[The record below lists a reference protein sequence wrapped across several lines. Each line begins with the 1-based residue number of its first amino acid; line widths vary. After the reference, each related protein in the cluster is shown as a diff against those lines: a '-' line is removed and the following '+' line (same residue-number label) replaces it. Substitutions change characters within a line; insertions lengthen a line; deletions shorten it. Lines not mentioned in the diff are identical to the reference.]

1 MLKLLRVLFIAVL
14 ATTLT
19 TQAQT
24 IQWSRTGLSEG
35 YEYGNGIITDDSGY
49 VYVVGQ
55 SEYGTDFGGGVSFYS
70 AGQHDIFLC
79 KYSPTGT
86 LLWMRHAG
94 GSDGDAGSAIGLDAQ
109 RNVYIVG
116 EFETTCYFSPT
127 DSITVGGANDSF
139 IAKYDNNGNLQWV
152 RRAGGSSDCR
162 ARGLAVDADGN
173 SYWTGGFGGTSNFG
187 GINITSSNGGQDCYI
202 AKYNANG
209 QAVWVRKGGGN
220 RDDRGRG
227 AMLDGQGNLYV
238 VGSFGTSATFSGTT
252 ITSNSAQQGAFLAK
266 YDTSGSLQWILPM
279 GGCCDTI
286 RAYSI
291 TRDNAG
297 NIYTTG
303 YFGSTMTLGSLSITS
318 AGSWDIFFAKVDPNG
333 NPIWLKRAGYIY
345 EDFGQ
350 GLAYSPSRDE
360 IYLSGQF
367 DDRGVFDTLTVYGY
381 GNRDFFVSCYDTS
394 GRIKWVKKAG
404 SPWRDA
410 AFGVAV
416 ADNYGAVYATGFFND
431 TALFGGTTLY
441 GNPLA
446 DFVVT
451 QITLAQASQPTTAT
465 SNLALATGNCNDLTL
480 RWTNGNGTRR
490 LVVARQNGSVN
501 ALPIDGSY
509 YTANSVFGLGSN
521 LGSGNYVV
529 YDGTDTTVTV
539 TGLTVGER
547 YFFAVIEYNG
557 TGFTTNYLTTGYPQA
572 NQVANSFNFTVS
584 TNTSQLCNGGSATLT
599 ASTASSYSWSPATGL
614 SSTTSQIVTATPT
627 VTTTYTVTGND
638 GSGCIAVAHVTITVG
653 TQPTVILNTLNAVCT
668 NSAAFALTTGT
679 PTGGTYSGPGVSA
692 GNFNPSAAGAGVHII
707 TYTVNSG
714 GCSGTDTATIRVNAA
729 PVVSFAALAPACSN
743 GSAVTL
749 SGGSP
754 AGGTYSGTGVSGSSF
769 NPVTAGTGTFVLTY
783 AYTDNNG
790 CSGNDTSAIT
800 VNAAPTV
807 SLGSFTAVCQ
817 NAGVQTLSGGSPA
830 GGTYSGPGVSGTSF
844 DPAVAGAGN
853 HTITYA
859 YTDAAGC
866 SNSATATWRVNALP
880 NVTLATLPN
889 VCSNTPVL
897 NLTGG
902 SPAGGT
908 YSGTGVSGSTF
919 NPAVSG
925 NGTFAIT
932 YTYTDNNGCTNSA
945 QRNIVVNAA
954 PSVTF
959 STINPVCLN
968 ASPVTLTGGS
978 PAGGTYVGTGVSGGQ
993 FNPSVGIGTYS
1004 IQYLY
1009 TDMNGC
1015 TGSASQ
1021 NVQVRPLPTVALA
1034 TLPAQCSNSAPL
1046 TLTGGS
1052 PAGGTYSG
1060 TGVSGGAF
1068 DPSVSGTGTFNITY
1082 TYTDNN
1088 GCTNSAQRS
1097 ITVNAAPVV
1106 SLGNDSTVCS
1116 SAVVQ
1121 VNAGS
1126 GFVTYRWS
1134 NGATTQSIN
1143 VDSSGTG
1150 IGVATVWVTVTNAAN
1165 CSAQD
1170 TLLITFDACAGIT
1183 PGPAVVPGVYV
1194 FPNPTTEEFI
1204 ILTGQP
1210 VTVTIYDANGK
1221 LLFRKEQVEGR
1232 IEAGR
1237 DFAPGMYLVEVT
1249 NQTATKVV
1257 RAIKSAR

>member
-1 MLKLLRVLFIAVL
+1 MFKLFRVLFIAVI
-14 ATTLT
+14 ATISTA
-19 TQAQT
+19 QAQT

-35 YEYGNGIITDDSGY
+35 FEYGNGIITDDSGY

-55 SEYGTDFGGGVSFYS
+55 CEFLTDFGGGVSFYS
-70 AGQHDIFLC
+70 AGQHDIFVC
-79 KYSPTGT
+79 KYSPTGQ

-94 GSDGDAGSAIGLDAQ
+94 GSDGDVGSAIGLDAQ

-116 EFETTCYFSPT
+116 EIETTCYFSPT
-127 DSITVGGANDSF
+127 DSITSGGANDSF
-139 IAKYDNNGNLQWV
+139 LAKYDNNGNLQWV
-152 RRAGGSSDCR
+152 RRGGGSSDCR
-162 ARGLAVDADGN
+162 ARGLAVDPDGN
-173 SYWTGGFGGTSNFG
+173 SYWTGGFGGTANFG
-187 GINITSSNGGQDCYI
+187 GLSITSSHGGQDCYI
-202 AKYNANG
+202 TKYNSSG
-209 QAVWVRKGGGN
+209 RAVWIRKGGGN
-220 RDDRGRG
+220 NDDRGRG

-252 ITSNSAQQGAFLAK
+252 ISSNSARQGAFLAK
-266 YDTSGSLQWILPM
+266 YDTSGSMQWVLPM

-291 TRDNAG
+291 TKDNAG
-297 NIYTTG
+297 NIYVTG
-303 YFGSTMTLGSLSITS
+303 YFGSTMTLGSLSVTS
-318 AGSWDIFFAKVDPNG
+318 AGSWDIFFAKVSPSG
-333 NPIWLKRAGYIY
+333 TPIWLKRAGYIY

-381 GNRDFFVSCYDTS
+381 GNRDFFVSCWDTS
-394 GRIKWVKKAG
+394 GRIKWVRKAG

-410 AFGVAV
+410 AYGVAA

-431 TALFGGTTLY
+431 TATFGGTTLY

-446 DFVVT
+446 DYVVT
-451 QITLAQASQPTTAT
+451 QITLPQASQPSGATT
-465 SNLALATGNCNDLTL
+465 NLSISTGNCNDLAL
-480 RWTNGNGTRR
+480 RWTNGTGTRR
-490 LVVARQNGSVN
+490 LVIARENGSVN
-501 ALPIDGSY
+501 ALPVDGSFY
-509 YTANSVFGLGSN
+509 NASSVFGQGSN

-539 TGLTVGER
+539 TGLSVGQR

-557 TGFTTNYLTTGYPQA
+557 YGFTTNYLTTGYPQA

-584 TNTSQLCNGGSATLT
+584 TNTSLLCNGGSATLT
-599 ASTASSYSWSPATGL
+599 ASPAVTYSWSPATGL

-627 VTTTYTVTGND
+627 VTTTYTVTGTDNN
-638 GSGCIAVAHVTITVG
+638 GCVAEARVTLTVG
-653 TQPTVILNTLNAVCT
+653 TQPTVILNTLSSVCT
-668 NSAAFALTTGT
+668 NTASFTLNTGT
-679 PTGGTYSGPGVSA
+679 PAGGTYTGPGVSG
-692 GNFNPSAAGAGVHII
+692 GNFNPSAAGVGLHII

-714 GCSGTDTATIRVNAA
+714 GCSGSDTATIQVNAA
-729 PVVSFAALAPACSN
+729 PSVSFATLAPVCSN

-749 SGGSP
+749 TSGSPTGGS
-754 AGGTYSGTGVSGSSF
+754 YSGTGVSGSSF
-769 NPVTAGTGTFVLTY
+769 NPATSGSGTFVLTY

-790 CSGNDTSAIT
+790 CSGSDTSAIT
-800 VNAAPTV
+800 VNPAPTV
-807 SLGSFTAVCQ
+807 SLASFSAVCL
-817 NAGVQTLSGGSPA
+817 NAGAQTLSGGSPA
-830 GGTYSGPGVSGTSF
+830 GGTYSGPGVSGTAF
-844 DPAVAGAGN
+844 DPSVAGAGN
-853 HTITYA
+853 HTITYT

-866 SNSATATWRVNALP
+866 SGSATNTWRVNALP
-880 NVTLATLPN
+880 TVTLATLPN
-889 VCSNTPVL
+889 VCSNTPTL
-897 NLTGG
+897 SLTGG

-908 YSGTGVSGSTF
+908 YSGTGVSGNTF

-945 QRNIVVNAA
+945 QRNITVNAA
-954 PSVTF
+954 PTVTF
-959 STINPVCLN
+959 SALSPTCLN
-968 ASPVTLTGGS
+968 ASPVTLSGGS
-978 PAGGTYVGTGVSGGQ
+978 PAGGTYVGTGVTGGQ

-1009 TDMNGC
+1009 TDNNGC

-1021 NVQVRPLPTVALA
+1021 TMHVNPLPNVALSA
-1034 TLPAQCSNSAPL
+1034 LPAQCSNSAPL
-1046 TLTGGS
+1046 TLTGGA

-1060 TGVSGGAF
+1060 AGVASGVFNPAVSGN
-1068 DPSVSGTGTFNITY
+1068 GTFNITY

-1088 GCTNSAQRS
+1088 GCTNSAQRP

-1106 SLGNDSTVCS
+1106 NLGNDSTVCS
-1116 SAVVQ
+1116 NAVVL
-1121 VNAGS
+1121 VDAGA

-1134 NGATTQSIN
+1134 TGATTQSIN

-1150 IGVATVWVTVTNAAN
+1150 IGVRTLWVTVTNAAN

-1170 TLLITFDACAGIT
+1170 TLRITFDACAGVSA
-1183 PGPAVVPGVYV
+1183 GPAIIPGVYV

-1221 LLFRKEQVEGR
+1221 LLFRKEDVEGR
-1232 IEAGR
+1232 IQAGR
-1237 DFAPGMYLVEVT
+1237 DFAPGLYLVEVT

-1257 RAIKSAR
+1257 RAIKSAH